1 MKTIK
6 LYKSRNILVNTL
18 FSVCCLLIIIYLL
31 TEDWK
36 DPNWILMASVVLN
49 AIFVSYLKFGYRN
62 LTLELFEDQIV
73 FRSLNTRTKQKIEV
87 SGTSEFSKDWK
98 GIYIRNQ
105 EQVDKIPLEYMGRKE
120 GNQLFLEIKGFY
132 DRP

>member
-6 LYKSRNILVNTL
+6 LYRWRNILVNVL
-18 FSVCCLLIIIYLL
+18 FVACCLLIVAYLV

-36 DPNWILMASVVLN
+36 DPNWTLMASVALN
-49 AIFVSYLKFGYRN
+49 AIFVSYQKFRYRN

-73 FRSLNTRTKQKIEV
+73 FRPLNSREKQKIEV

-98 GIYIRNQ
+98 GIYVRN
-105 EQVDKIPLEYMGRKE
+105 EKQVDKIPLEYMGRKE
-120 GNQLFLEIKGFY
+120 GNQLFSEIKGFY
-132 DRP
+132 DAQ